1 MNYKI
6 HAGSNTELIQQRL
19 FDHGYKWD
27 IGNKDII
34 KNAAY
39 LAFRKNIVY
48 SISEKLED
56 FIISSFYGEDIKE
69 LTLTEFF
76 EMFPEQSLSDKVRSK
91 LQGKIDAE
99 TIKEICEMIDNY
111 LDKQK

>member
-19 FDHGYKWD
+19 FDHGYRWAGGEKKILD
-27 IGNKDII
+27 YATYIFLNEYKDMQYYTGL
-34 KNAAY
+34 N
-39 LAFRKNIVY
+39 
-48 SISEKLED
+48 LED
-56 FIISSFYGEDIKE
+56 FLNDEKKE
-69 LTLTEFF
+69 LTLTGFF

-91 LQGKIDAE
+91 LQGKIDAD

-111 LDKQK
+111 LDKQE